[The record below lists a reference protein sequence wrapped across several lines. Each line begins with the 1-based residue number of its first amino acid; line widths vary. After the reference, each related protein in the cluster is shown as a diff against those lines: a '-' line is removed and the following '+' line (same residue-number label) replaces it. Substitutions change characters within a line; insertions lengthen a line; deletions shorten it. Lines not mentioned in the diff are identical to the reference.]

1 MFFENRHGDKQP
13 SVGADVIRKHLFAP
27 LEHSDADPSSWQSPG
42 SPHLQCLWH
51 QIGQRIR
58 EGELNHFFSPCLCFI
73 IHRPVWPHSPLQGT
87 VIRVFSIPEGQRLF
101 EFRRG
106 MKRSAHRFF
115 FFFNQ
120 KSISKQTV
128 NRQSRKWVMVVLSL
142 NKGFVTRR

>member
-1 MFFENRHGDKQP
+1 MFLENRHGDKQP
-13 SVGADVIRKHLFAP
+13 SVGADVIRKRLFAP

-58 EGELNHFFSPCLCFI
+58 EGELNHFFSHACVLSSTGLSDHIPLYREPLSESSAFLKDRDCLN
-73 IHRPVWPHSPLQGT
+73 SA
-87 VIRVFSIPEGQRLF
+87 EGW
-101 EFRRG
+101 RG
-106 MKRSAHRFF
+106 QHIVF